1 MSQLKVLL
9 TGPSGRIGPHLIA
22 DFEERYELH
31 TFDLQPSSRP
41 NSHVGNLNDI
51 DSMRTA
57 MRGIDVVMHLAA
69 TSDEAPFLEELVPNN
84 IEGVYNLLTAAHL
97 EGVKRV
103 VFTSSVQASWNEL
116 TLDRGPVDTSVKAPC
131 SLYGATK
138 IFGEVLGQWFY
149 DYKGLEF
156 IAIRLGWFERTELL
170 EPGSWINNVW
180 IGPKDVVQLFQKAIE
195 TLGLGFAIVN
205 GTSNT
210 PLELLSLA
218 SARTILGYEPRESPP
233 FPQEALLS

>member
-1 MSQLKVLL
+1 MAQLKVLL

-22 DFEERYELH
+22 DFEKRYELH
-31 TFDLQPSSRP
+31 TFDLQRSSRP

-51 DSMRTA
+51 NSMRAA
-57 MRGIDVVMHLAA
+57 MRGIHVVMHLAA
-69 TSDEAPFLEELVPNN
+69 TSDEAPVLEELVPNN

-103 VFTSSVQASWNEL
+103 VFTSSVQASWNALSTEN
-116 TLDRGPVDTSVKAPC
+116 GPVETGVKAPS

-149 DYKGLEF
+149 EYKQLEF
-156 IAIRLGWFERTELL
+156 VAIRLGWFERTELL

-180 IGPKDVVQLFQKAIE
+180 IGPGDATQLFQKAIE
-195 TLGLGFAIVN
+195 TPGIGYAIVN

-210 PLELLSLA
+210 PVELLSLA
-218 SARTILGYEPRESPP
+218 SARELLEYEPREFAPIH
-233 FPQEALLS
+233 QEVVSV